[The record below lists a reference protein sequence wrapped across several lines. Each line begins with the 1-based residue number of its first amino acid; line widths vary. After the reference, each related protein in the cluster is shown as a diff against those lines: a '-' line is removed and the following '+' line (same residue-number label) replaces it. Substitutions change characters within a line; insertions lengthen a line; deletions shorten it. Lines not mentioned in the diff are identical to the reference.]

1 MEDRKSEV
9 LDLMLWE
16 MLEYKG
22 MRYIWEWGKSIKQGL
37 VRGARGHWK
46 KHSDMRYWVKESG
59 LEVVVNENSYEGDT
73 QLRLREKPEYKGKE
87 LGGSDNDL
95 ENVEGQSK
103 CHAMEYTE
111 ADLILAI
118 ERT

>member
-46 KHSDMRYWVKESG
+46 KHSG
-59 LEVVVNENSYEGDT
+59 LSLYN
-73 QLRLREKPEYKGKE
+73 
-87 LGGSDNDL
+87 
-95 ENVEGQSK
+95 
-103 CHAMEYTE
+103 
-111 ADLILAI
+111 
-118 ERT
+118 

>member
-1 MEDRKSEV
+1 MNQDV
-9 LDLMLWE
+9 LL
-16 MLEYKG
+16 LEWY
-22 MRYIWEWGKSIKQGL
+22 R
-37 VRGARGHWK
+37 
-46 KHSDMRYWVKESG
+46 
-59 LEVVVNENSYEGDT
+59 
-73 QLRLREKPEYKGKE
+73 
-87 LGGSDNDL
+87 SDNDL